1 MPTYFIT
8 AIDTD
13 AGKTFATGLLAKAF
27 MNKGLSVITMKI
39 AQTGCV
45 GLSDDIVQ
53 HRKLMGIDLMSF
65 DHEGITC
72 PYVFPTPASPHLAA
86 EIKGVVIDTSVI
98 ISNIRILEKQ
108 FDVVLIE
115 GVGGLMVPLNHSEM
129 VIDFVL
135 QHQLSI
141 IIITSPKL
149 GSLNHTFLTLEV
161 CQSHS
166 IKLHGIIYNHFPL
179 VDERITNDSRL
190 MIQTYSRQLYPD
202 VKWGELP
209 VVHLSNNSGIFDL
222 LDELIC

>member
-8 AIDTD
+8 SIDTD
-13 AGKTFATGLLAKAF
+13 AGKTYATGLLAKAF
-27 MNKGLSVITMKI
+27 MNQGFSVITMKI

-53 HRKLMGIDLMSF
+53 HRKLMGVDLTTF
-65 DHEGITC
+65 DRDGITC
-72 PYVFPTPASPHLAA
+72 PYVFKTPASPHLAA
-86 EIKGVVIDTSVI
+86 QIEGAVIDTKLI
-98 ISNIRILEKQ
+98 ISNIRMLQKQ

-141 IIITSPKL
+141 ILVTSPKL

-161 CQSHS
+161 CHSHA
-166 IKLHGIIYNHFPL
+166 IKLHGIIYNQFPL
-179 VDERITNDSRL
+179 VDERITNDSRV
-190 MIQTYSRQLYPD
+190 MIQNYSRQFYPR

-209 VVHLSNNSGIFDL
+209 VMHLSDISIDL
-222 LDELIC
+222 LSEFIR

>member
-27 MNKGLSVITMKI
+27 MDKGLSVITMKI
-39 AQTGCV
+39 AQTGCEGV
-45 GLSDDIVQ
+45 SDDIVQ
-53 HRKLMGIDLMSF
+53 HRKLMGIDMTTF
-65 DHEGITC
+65 DRDGITC
-72 PYVFPTPASPHLAA
+72 PYIYKTPASPHLAA
-86 EIKGVVIDTSVI
+86 QIEGDVIDTKLI
-98 ISNIRILEKQ
+98 ISNIRLLQKQ

-129 VIDFVL
+129 VIDFVI

-141 IIITSPKL
+141 ILVTSPKL

-166 IKLHGIIYNHFPL
+166 IKLHGIIYNHFPV
-179 VDERITNDSRL
+179 VDELITNDSRL
-190 MIQTYSRQLYPD
+190 MIQNYSRQLYPN
-202 VKWGELP
+202 VKWEELP
-209 VVHLSNNSGIFDL
+209 TYDANSKPEIKEFV
-222 LDELIC
+222 EV